1 MFHHSLDQSFMV
13 QQMRDELTENG
24 FTELCMPDEV
34 DQELSQTAGTTLL
47 MINSVCGCAAGSARP
62 GVVLSLAHE
71 PRPDRLLT
79 VFAGQDREA
88 TDRARE
94 YLVEQPI
101 SSPAVAL
108 LRDGQVRY
116 MMHRHQI
123 EGRDAETIARDLVA
137 AYERV
142 CGQ

>member
-24 FTELCMPDEV
+24 FTELCTPDEV

-142 CGQ
+142 CRQ